1 MTTIAQASES
11 IAYARVYNIMY
22 CNCNIFFKM
31 FYIKNTYL
39 EGPQKLYACN
49 FFFFFKSIQ
58 TDFLGR
64 RNSNIYMYIYCKN
77 KIWGERRG
85 RVIRDLLHTYSCF
98 HNKFHNYLVGSR
110 PIQGNTG
117 TDKTGLTAPPRPAQ
131 GSIKGFQHGGQRQIF
146 SADIGPV
153 RPSTLRCAH
162 RRRPNQPEHGL
173 YIC

>member
-1 MTTIAQASES
+1 MLEFTTLCTVIAIYFLKCFILKIHIQ
-11 IAYARVYNIMY
+11 RVPKSYMLVI
-22 CNCNIFFKM
+22 
-31 FYIKNTYL
+31 
-39 EGPQKLYACN
+39 
-49 FFFFFKSIQ
+49 FFFFFLSLFRL